1 MTGYHLMVEGK
12 VGANHGGWE
21 LVALIRAI
29 VSRQEGIG
37 MKLLAGPECTDTP
50 DHLIAWAIIAE
61 SHIVVSEWLDGRFMM
76 DVFSCTEFQ
85 PTKPVDLA
93 IERLGLQPGYVMR
106 LLPRRG
112 V

>member
-1 MTGYHLMVEGK
+1 MTGYHLMVEGR
-12 VGANHGGWE
+12 VSTSHGGPE

-37 MKLLAGPECTDTP
+37 MTVVAGPECISAK
-50 DHLIAWAIIAE
+50 DHLVAWAIIAE
-61 SHIVVSEWLDGRFMM
+61 SHIMVNEWEDRRFMM
-76 DVFSCTEFQ
+76 DVFSCAEFT

-93 IERLGLQPGYVMR
+93 IARLGLQPGYVMR